1 MMGSG
6 RRVLAAAVAF
16 GIIAGQAQAA
26 SVCPMGSGLTARQVR
41 LLQTELMV
49 AALTCRSNSRLEL
62 DSKYG
67 VFAQRFGPELK
78 VHADALKAEFKGN
91 STRLD
96 KYVTGIANASSD
108 VSLAN
113 NNYCDQVSSLFDSVL
128 TVRQGQLHAFAAE
141 RAQGF
146 AAAQAAGVAGCS
158 GEPTKGKTKAAAKK
172 E

>member
-1 MMGSG
+1 MKISG
-6 RRVLAAAVAF
+6 RRFLATVAAF
-16 GIIAGQAQAA
+16 GILAGQAQAV

-49 AALTCRSNSRLEL
+49 AALTCRSNPVLGL
-62 DSKYG
+62 DGKYG
-67 VFAQRFGPELK
+67 TFAQRFGPELK
-78 VHADALKAEFKGN
+78 VHADALKVEFKGN
-91 STRLD
+91 SARLD

-113 NNYCDQVSSLFDSVL
+113 NNYCDQVGSLFDAVL

-146 AAAQAAGVAGCS
+146 AAAHAAGVAGCS
-158 GEPTKGKTKAAAKK
+158 GEPVKPKATRAAKK